1 MLSARDLSLRRGA
14 EPLFE
19 RVNFSVFRGNKIGL
33 TGANGAGKSSLFA
46 AIRGELAADH
56 GDIDRPQA
64 LTVAHVEQEVASSD
78 RAAIEFV
85 LDGDSEL
92 RSVMAAIADAER
104 RDAAMELAEL
114 YAALQAIDGY
124 RARARA
130 AALMH
135 GLGFKPA
142 DLERPVADFSGGWRV
157 RLAMARALGSRA
169 DLLLLDE
176 PTNHLDLDAIV
187 WLEEWLKAFPG
198 TLLMISHDREFL
210 DAIIDRV
217 LHIENKS
224 IRAYSGNYTQFER
237 KRAEELALQR
247 TLQTRQLSRIAE
259 ITSFVNR
266 FRASAT
272 KSRQAQSRLKMLE
285 RMERIVP
292 AHVDSPFEFEFAA
305 PLKTPR
311 PLLSVEQGACGYGAR
326 SVVTGITLSIA
337 PLDRIA
343 LLGPNG
349 AGKSTVTKMLAGDAR
364 LLNGRRVPAADLNV
378 GYFAQQQMEQL
389 EPDCDAFWHVRNLG
403 GAEFASGDEQRV
415 RDHLG
420 RFGFAG
426 DRAFQPVVRFSG
438 GEKARLT
445 LALIVARRP
454 NLLLL
459 DEPTNH
465 LDIDM
470 RHALTVALQS
480 FEGGLLVVSHD
491 RHLIKTVADTLWLVA
506 DGKLTVFDGD
516 LDDYQQWLK
525 SRAKAGERASEMQ
538 GAAANRATARQR
550 RGRAGGSDRGAG
562 RGRSDP
568 ASGEGEVHG
577 RRTTHR
583 SAAHREKCASRP
595 GSRVARGAL
604 AGSRY
609 GHRGGRG
616 EGHGTLAERPAG
628 LGSSQL
634 RMSLSPTGCK
644 ARCVPRYASSH
655 SDRLRGRNPCM
666 TILCC
671 RF

>member
-1 MLSARDLSLRRGA
+1 MLSARDLTLRRGP

-19 RVNFSVFRGNKIGL
+19 QVNFTVFRGNKVGL
-33 TGANGAGKSSLFA
+33 TGANGSGKSSLFA
-46 AIRGELAADH
+46 AIRGELSPDH
-56 GDIDRPQA
+56 GEIELPSG
-64 LTVAHVEQEVASSD
+64 LKIAHVEQEVVASD
-78 RAAIEFV
+78 RPAIEFV
-85 LDGDSEL
+85 LDGDVEL
-92 RSVMAAIADAER
+92 RTVQAAIEDAER

-114 YAALQAIDGY
+114 YASLQAIEGF
-124 RARARA
+124 RAPARA

-142 DLERPVADFSGGWRV
+142 DLERTVAEFSGGWRV

-187 WLEEWLKAFPG
+187 WLEEWLTAFPG

-217 LHIENKS
+217 LHIENRA
-224 IRAYSGNYTQFER
+224 IRGYSGNYSQFEQ
-237 KRAEELALQR
+237 KRTEELALQQS
-247 TLQTRQLSRIAE
+247 LQSRQVRRVAE
-259 ITSFVNR
+259 ITAFVNR

-285 RMERIVP
+285 RMELIVP
-292 AHVDSPFEFEFAA
+292 AHVDSPFEFDFAA

-311 PLLSVEQGACGYGAR
+311 PLLTVDNAACGHAGR
-326 SVVTGITLSIA
+326 SVVAAINVAIS

-349 AGKSTVTKMLAGDAR
+349 AGKSTLTKMLAGEAAP
-364 LLNGRRVPAADLNV
+364 LLGSRVPAADLAI

-389 EPDCDAFWHVRNLG
+389 KPDCDAFWHVRNLG
-403 GAEFASGDEQRV
+403 GPDYATGDEQRV

-420 RFGFAG
+420 KFGFQG
-426 DRAFQPVVRFSG
+426 DRAFEPVLRFSG

-445 LALIVARRP
+445 LALLVARRP

-470 RHALTVALQS
+470 REALTVALQG
-480 FEGGLLVVSHD
+480 FEGGLVVVSHD

-506 DGKLTVFDGD
+506 DGKLKVFDGD

-525 SRAKAGERASEMQ
+525 TRAKDAQSQSKPKAAKKPPRDSLDQLRRELTQIERRI
-538 GAAANRATARQR
+538 AANAAEQTAMN
-550 RGRAGGSDRGAG
+550 A
-562 RGRSDP
+562 
-568 ASGEGEVHG
+568 
-577 RRTTHR
+577 
-583 SAAHREKCASRP
+583 SAADPTNDKRLADKRARLTRDAAVLESRWMEVGIAIEAAEAQASD
-595 GSRVARGAL
+595 G
-604 AGSRY
+604 
-609 GHRGGRG
+609 
-616 EGHGTLAERPAG
+616 
-628 LGSSQL
+628 
-634 RMSLSPTGCK
+634 
-644 ARCVPRYASSH
+644 
-655 SDRLRGRNPCM
+655 
-666 TILCC
+666 
-671 RF
+671 

>member
-1 MLSARDLSLRRGA
+1 MLSARDLTLRRGP

-19 RVNFSVFRGNKIGL
+19 RANFTIFRGNKVGL

-46 AIRGELAADH
+46 AILGELSPDH
-56 GDIDRPQA
+56 GDIDRPA
-64 LTVAHVEQEVASSD
+64 SLRIAHVEQEVAASD
-78 RAAIEFV
+78 RPAIEFV
-85 LDGDSEL
+85 LDGDVEL
-92 RSVMAAIADAER
+92 RRVMAAIDDAER

-135 GLGFKPA
+135 GLGFKA
-142 DLERPVADFSGGWRV
+142 NDLERRVAEFSGGWRV

-187 WLEEWLKAFPG
+187 WLEEWLTAFPG

-210 DAIIDRV
+210 DGIIDRV
-217 LHIENKS
+217 LNVENRA
-224 IRAYSGNYTQFER
+224 IRAYTGNYSQFEQ
-237 KRAEELALQR
+237 KRVEELALQQS
-247 TLQTRQLSRIAE
+247 LQSRQARRVAE
-259 ITSFVNR
+259 ITAFVDR
-266 FRASAT
+266 FRAKAS
-272 KSRQAQSRLKMLE
+272 KSRQAQSRLKMLQ

-305 PLKTPR
+305 PHKTPR
-311 PLLSVEQGACGYGAR
+311 PLLTVEDAACGYAGR
-326 SVVTGITLSIA
+326 TIITGINAAIG

-349 AGKSTVTKMLAGDAR
+349 AGKSTLTKMLAGAAR
-364 LLNGRRVPAADLNV
+364 GDESLTLAGRRVPAADLSI

-389 EPDCDAFWHVRNLG
+389 KPDCDAFWHVRNLG
-403 GAEFASGDEQRV
+403 GPDYASGDEQRV

-420 RFGFAG
+420 RFGFQG
-426 DRAFQPVVRFSG
+426 DRAFAPVARFSG

-445 LALIVARRP
+445 LALLVARRP

-470 RHALTVALQS
+470 RHALTVALQG
-480 FEGGLLVVSHD
+480 FEGGLVVVSHD

-525 SRAKAGERASEMQ
+525 ARAKQRQAAKLAPKAARAP
-538 GAAANRATARQR
+538 R
-550 RGRAGGSDRGAG
+550 D
-562 RGRSDP
+562 
-568 ASGEGEVHG
+568 
-577 RRTTHR
+577 
-583 SAAHREKCASRP
+583 
-595 GSRVARGAL
+595 
-604 AGSRY
+604 
-609 GHRGGRG
+609 
-616 EGHGTLAERPAG
+616 TLAELRRELEQIERRLATIAREQTLLEAG
-628 LGSSQL
+628 LDPVARARNADKQARL
-634 RMSLSPTGCK
+634 KRDAASLEERWLELGTVLEATEAK
-644 ARCVPRYASSH
+644 SSH
-655 SDRLRGRNPCM
+655 DG
-666 TILCC
+666 
-671 RF
+671 